1 MKKLFTLL
9 FLVVVILPLSA
20 QVNDIRIRAGYDMW
34 KLGYTASSLQ
44 INCGLCP
51 YIIEQEPGT
60 ESAIAQLRDSIST
73 SRYMHGGINLAV
85 SASFISPALRGELQI
100 TPSMR
105 KLDTESGG
113 INRYANRNMSLI
125 VGFNPMQL
133 DNFSGKYYLGSS
145 QRFYLD
151 MSDVGAYV
159 QFSFDGG
166 FEEYVRSTSNVAVM
180 ARFQPTVWL
189 SDQQQFGISL
199 RTGARMW
206 LMGNRKADGPFLNS
220 SGIPKRVKPD
230 PDWFLG
236 FAIIVAPFSA
246 FSD

>member
-1 MKKLFTLL
+1 MKKLYTLL

-73 SRYMHGGINLAV
+73 ARYMHGGINLAV

-100 TPSMR
+100 SPSMR

-113 INRYANRNMSLI
+113 INRYANRNLSLI

-145 QRFYLD
+145 QRLYLD

-166 FEEYVRSTSNVAVM
+166 FEEYVRSTNNMAVM

-199 RTGARMW
+199 RAGARMW
-206 LMGNRKADGPFLNS
+206 LLGNRKAEGPFLNS

-236 FAIIVAPFSA
+236 FSIIVAPFSA